1 MSVSTLMAIG
11 KTAMFASYA
20 QMNATGN
27 NIANANTVGYSR
39 QQADLAAAP
48 GQQTSVGFYGA
59 GVNVQT
65 VTRSYDQFLTGQAN
79 VTASTS
85 AAATARLDKLT
96 QLESVFGTGASG
108 IGFSAGALLN
118 SFVDVANAPGDSSA
132 RQVALSQARQL
143 SAMMKNAGDQITT
156 LQSGLAN
163 DVKSSLASVNT
174 MATQVAALNKQ
185 IADVKSSGNAP
196 NDLLDQRDKLVS
208 DIGKIIS
215 VSSVNASDGSV
226 SLFVGGGQ
234 SLVLGAASNQLSAV
248 ADPYDATKVQVGLS
262 TSGGPPV
269 VVPAD
274 SIEGGS
280 VAGLL
285 RVQNQ
290 DLTAATNLLGQ
301 MATAFSSAVN
311 QQQSLGLDLSGNT
324 GSPIFSVASPRVLAS
339 RNNSGTGSI
348 DLAVTDASK
357 VQASDYKLAFD
368 GSQYTLTR
376 LSDNTTAAGSPYTP
390 AQMAA
395 GVNVDGIGF
404 SLASGTVNPG
414 DSFLL
419 QPVAQ
424 AAQSMKTVLGAP
436 AGLAA
441 ASPFTASLG
450 ASNKGTATIDSIGA
464 VSTGYDKTLSASI
477 SFTSDTGNY
486 NWSLSDGSSGTGV
499 WSAGNPITLNG
510 AALQLAGV
518 PKTGDTMAMTPT
530 TAVASNNGN
539 AQAFVDL
546 SSKAMVIGQTVTDA
560 YAAAISDVGVRV
572 QSAKTSAKN
581 TAAAAAVAETS
592 RGNSSGVNLDE
603 EASRLIQYQQSYQA
617 AAKVLQAAQAVFDTL
632 LRTVAA

>member
-48 GQQTSVGFYGA
+48 GLQTSVGFYGS

-65 VTRSYDQFLTGQAN
+65 VTRAYDQFLTGQAN
-79 VTASTS
+79 VTGSISS
-85 AAATARLDKLT
+85 AAAARLDKLT

-132 RQVALSQARQL
+132 RQVALSQAQQF
-143 SAMMKNAGDQITT
+143 SALMKNAGEQITT

-163 DVKSSLASVNT
+163 DVKTSLASVNT

-215 VSSVNASDGSV
+215 VSTVNASDGSM

-234 SLVLGAASNQLSAV
+234 SLVLGSASNQLSAV

-262 TSGGPPV
+262 TSGGKPV

-301 MATAFSSAVN
+301 MAVAFSSAVN
-311 QQQSLGLDLSGNT
+311 EQQSLGLDLSGNT
-324 GSPIFSVASPRVLAS
+324 GAPIFSVAAPRVLGARS
-339 RNNSGTGSI
+339 NSGNGAI
-348 DLAVTDASK
+348 GLAVTDASK
-357 VQASDYKLAFD
+357 VQASDYKLGFD

-395 GVNVDGIGF
+395 GVSVDGIGF
-404 SLASGTVNPG
+404 SLASGTVNAG

-450 ASNKGTATIDSIGA
+450 ATNKGTATIDSISA

-477 SFTSDTGNY
+477 SFTSDTGDY

-518 PKTGDTMAMTPT
+518 PRTGDTMAMKPT
-530 TAVASNNGN
+530 TAIASNNGN
-539 AQAFVDL
+539 AQAFADL

-632 LRTVAA
+632 LQTVAG